1 MIEAFLAEDFGRGDV
16 TTAAIVPEGA
26 RAKGS
31 LLARSATVVAGLD
44 VAREVF
50 LFLDPGLQWKDEVRE
65 GGDAGP
71 GQSLAALAGDAR
83 AILSAERVAL
93 NLLQRMCG
101 IATATRAY
109 VRAVDGT
116 GCRILDT
123 RKTAPGLR
131 VFDKRAVVAGGG
143 INHRFGLDDAVLIKD
158 NHLAIAGSVAGAVAL
173 ARRSAPAFMKIEVE
187 VESERALFDALDA
200 GADAILFDNRTPEEL
215 AALVA
220 AARARRPGVPLE
232 ASGGITLDNVRAYA
246 GTGVDFVSVGAL
258 THSVRAADI
267 SLELEIA

>member
-1 MIEAFLAEDFGRGDV
+1 MIEAFLVEDLGRGDV

-26 RAKGS
+26 RARGS
-31 LLARSATVVAGLD
+31 LLARSTTVVAGLD
-44 VAREVF
+44 IAREVF

-65 GGDAGP
+65 GGEARPD
-71 GQSLAALAGDAR
+71 QSLAALAGDAR
-83 AILSAERVAL
+83 ALLSAERVAL

-109 VRAVDGT
+109 VRAVEGIS
-116 GCRILDT
+116 CRILDT

-131 VFDKRAVVAGGG
+131 FFDKRAVVAGGG
-143 INHRFGLDDAVLIKD
+143 TNHRFGLDDAVLVKD
-158 NHLAIAGSVAGAVAL
+158 NHLAIAGSVAAAVAL

-220 AARARRPGVPLE
+220 AARARRPGVTLE

>member
-1 MIEAFLAEDFGRGDV
+1 MIEAFLEEDLGRGDV
-16 TTAAIVPEGA
+16 TTAAVVPEGTRA
-26 RAKGS
+26 RGS

-44 VAREVF
+44 VARMVF
-50 LFLDPGLQWKDEVRE
+50 LFLDPDLEWRDQIPE
-65 GGDAGP
+65 GGEAKAGQP
-71 GQSLAALAGDAR
+71 LAALSGHAR

-101 IATATRAY
+101 IATATRAC
-109 VRAVDGT
+109 VRAIEGT
-116 GCRILDT
+116 RCRILDT

-131 VFDKRAVVAGGG
+131 LFDKRAVVAGGG
-143 INHRFGLDDAVLIKD
+143 TNHRFGLDDSVLIKD
-158 NHLAIAGSVAGAVAL
+158 NHLAIAGSVAAAVDR
-173 ARRSAPAFMKIEVE
+173 ARRHAPAYMKIEVE
-187 VESERALFDALDA
+187 VESERALVEALDA
-200 GADAILFDNRTPEEL
+200 GADAILFDNRAPEEL

-220 AARARRPGVPLE
+220 AARKRRPGVTLE
-232 ASGGITLDNVRAYA
+232 ASGGITLENVRAYA